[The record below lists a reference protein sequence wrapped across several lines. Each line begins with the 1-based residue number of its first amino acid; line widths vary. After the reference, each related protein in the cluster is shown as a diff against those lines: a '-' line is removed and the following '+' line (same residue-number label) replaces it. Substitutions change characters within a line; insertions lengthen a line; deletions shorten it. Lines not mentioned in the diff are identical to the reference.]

1 MNDLTVVFL
10 TNNDVPDS
18 WAEYHKKVLLEAV
31 GDNKLIIVSRKSM
44 DWGDKNLIQ
53 TEPKSFSNI
62 YFQMLRAFKEADTPY
77 VAIAEDDTLYPK
89 EHFDWRPPSM
99 DVFCYNLNRWSLFT
113 WGEPI
118 YNWRYRTCNKTLIC
132 SRQLAID
139 ALEER
144 FRAHPEGMSNKIVGE
159 FGRNMVERNMG
170 VTERK
175 DFKFYTTV
183 SVVGIDHDYSTDE
196 YIKEHRKRLGFIR
209 AYRIPFWGES
219 LELIKN
225 FK

>member
-1 MNDLTVVFL
+1 
-10 TNNDVPDS
+10 
-18 WAEYHKKVLLEAV
+18 
-31 GDNKLIIVSRKSM
+31 
-44 DWGDKNLIQ
+44 
-53 TEPKSFSNI
+53 
-62 YFQMLRAFKEADTPY
+62 
-77 VAIAEDDTLYPK
+77 
-89 EHFDWRPPSM
+89 
-99 DVFCYNLNRWSLFT
+99 
-113 WGEPI
+113 
-118 YNWRYRTCNKTLIC
+118 
-132 SRQLAID
+132 
-139 ALEER
+139 
-144 FRAHPEGMSNKIVGE
+144 MSNKIVGE
-159 FGRNMVERNMG
+159 FGRGMVERNMG